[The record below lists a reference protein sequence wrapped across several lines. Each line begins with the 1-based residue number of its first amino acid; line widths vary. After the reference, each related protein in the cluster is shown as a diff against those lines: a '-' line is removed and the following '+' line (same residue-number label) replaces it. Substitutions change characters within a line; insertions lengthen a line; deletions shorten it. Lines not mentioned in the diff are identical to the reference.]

1 MKCRLFLNVVIGKG
15 PAVLELFPGKYET
28 LLVGWYSF
36 FVLNLRLDVFDRVA
50 RFNLECNSFA
60 RECFYEYLHLYY
72 VDIKTCLVCTQVNF
86 RLKVKMS
93 TEENSGT
100 IRKILEDLDDEEES
114 LEIRV
119 RRLIETDLDD
129 VDDEDDDEYL
139 DLLRRMLLSVMET
152 KVLVSF

>member
-1 MKCRLFLNVVIGKG
+1 
-15 PAVLELFPGKYET
+15 
-28 LLVGWYSF
+28 
-36 FVLNLRLDVFDRVA
+36 
-50 RFNLECNSFA
+50 
-60 RECFYEYLHLYY
+60 
-72 VDIKTCLVCTQVNF
+72 
-86 RLKVKMS
+86 MS